1 MTAFV
6 ASGTHWRAPETMNIP
21 QETIAKIQHFSER
34 RQKAEEESGH
44 QPIDSIAVE
53 EYDHRLDATLKSL
66 QDQVKLQDDELQD
79 VRQISQAKSRNKRS
93 NIYYST

>member
-1 MTAFV
+1 M
-6 ASGTHWRAPETMNIP
+6 MNIP

-44 QPIDSIAVE
+44 QPIDPIAVE

-66 QDQVKLQDDELQD
+66 QDQVTRQDDELQD
-79 VRQISQAKSRNKRS
+79 VRQISQAKSRNRGLTFILALKLS
-93 NIYYST
+93 